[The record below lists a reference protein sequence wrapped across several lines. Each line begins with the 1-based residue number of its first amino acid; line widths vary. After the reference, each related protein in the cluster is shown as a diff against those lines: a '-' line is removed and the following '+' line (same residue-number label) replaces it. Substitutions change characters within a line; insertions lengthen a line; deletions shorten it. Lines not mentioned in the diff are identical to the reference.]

1 MLGTETPLARAR
13 QTLKPALLEAFAI
26 SLFINVAL
34 FSAPLYSMQVYDR
47 VLSSRNLG
55 TLAMLTMI
63 ALVFLLLYGI
73 LEYARSGILIRSG
86 VRLHEALAK
95 PVFELSMRAQL
106 AGRPAIAAQ
115 AIKDAET
122 LQDTVAGN
130 TLSTLFD
137 VPWVPVFIAICFL
150 FHPALG
156 LVALAGAILILVC
169 ALLTEAA
176 TKVDL
181 ADAAKYAAE
190 GHRFT
195 GGALRNVEAIRG
207 LGMGEAVFL
216 RWLALQNAAR
226 GAQSGASERSA
237 LLTSVTKFVR
247 MSVQIALIGVGAW
260 LAIDRLISPGVMM
273 AVMIIMGRALAPVEM
288 TVANWKRIIAG
299 RTAYRRLNELFTA
312 LPEPPAAT
320 RLPEP
325 NGALSVEGLV
335 LRQPNGNGTLLK
347 DVTFAI
353 PAGSLLAIIGPSGS
367 GKSTL
372 AKVLAGICRPTLGT
386 VRLDGAALS
395 QWDPAQLGPHIGYLP
410 QDIEFFAGTIAEN
423 IARLAEPDDAYVIAA
438 AQAAGVHEAILRQP
452 QAYQTVLGDG
462 DTVLSGGMRQRLALA
477 RALYGNPRILI
488 MDEPNSNLDQEGE
501 LALAQALEAM
511 KTAGRTVVLI
521 THKPQVL
528 AHVDRILVLAA
539 GHVQAF
545 GGRDEVLA
553 KLSSSRVAPIRR
565 VPARTSAETTVND
578 NSGSRV
584 A

>member
-1 MLGTETPLARAR
+1 MLRTQTPLTRAR
-13 QTLKPALLEAFAI
+13 GTLKPALLEAFAI

-34 FSAPLYSMQVYDR
+34 FAAPLYSMQVYDR

-55 TLAMLTMI
+55 TLAMLTLI
-63 ALVFLLLYGI
+63 TLVFLLLYGI

-86 VRLHEALAK
+86 VRLHAALAK

-106 AGRPAIAAQ
+106 AGRPGTAAQ

-137 VPWVPVFIAICFL
+137 VPWVPVFIAICFV

-169 ALLTEAA
+169 ALFTEAA
-176 TKVDL
+176 TKAYL

-195 GGALRNVEAIRG
+195 GGTLRNVETIRG
-207 LGMGEAVFL
+207 LGMGDAVFL
-216 RWLALQNAAR
+216 RWLALQNATR
-226 GAQSGASERSA
+226 GAQSEASERGA

-325 NGALSVEGLV
+325 QGALSVEGLV
-335 LRQPNGNGTLLK
+335 LRQPNGNGTILK
-347 DVTFAI
+347 DVTFAV

-386 VRLDGAALS
+386 VRLDGATLS

-423 IARLAEPDDAYVIAA
+423 IARLAEPDDACVTAA

-452 QAYQTVLGDG
+452 QGYQTVLGDG

-511 KTAGRTVVLI
+511 KAAGRTVVLI

-528 AHVDRILVLAA
+528 AYVDRILVLTA
-539 GHVQAF
+539 GSVHAF
-545 GGRDEVLA
+545 GGRDEVMA

-565 VPARTSAETTVND
+565 VPARTSAEPTVD
-578 NSGSRV
+578 DKSESRV